1 MWRRDRPP
9 DLPTILLAEGNDSL
23 RRLLGRLLAEQGYRV
38 LGAGTRQ
45 AVVEQL
51 RVAPRIDLVIA
62 DRGIR
67 GLPVWD
73 IVHEANE
80 RHPGVPCIRLIEER
94 TDALPVYGVEPGTE
108 ALLQRPVT
116 IVALL
121 VAIEGLLSRKQP
133 TSSH

>member
-116 IVALL
+116 ISALL
-121 VAIEGLLSRKQP
+121 AAIEDLLSRKQSA
-133 TSSH
+133 SSH

>member
-23 RRLLGRLLAEQGYRV
+23 RRLLGKLLAEEGYRV

-51 RVAPRIDLVIA
+51 RAAPRIDLVIA

-121 VAIEGLLSRKQP
+121 IAIEGLLSRKQP